1 VTFRGLSAH
10 TSMARWGLAAVAA
23 GVVLGATMPAALRGV
38 SAAWETDRQ
47 SLVWLV
53 ERVLGFMAY
62 IAMTGSVV
70 YGLLLSTKVL
80 DAVAHRPITFSL
92 HQDLASFGVGLA
104 GVHGMLLALD
114 HAMPFTLAQILVPG
128 LSPHAPVAVA
138 FGQVGLYLAMIVVAS
153 SYVRPHLSQRA
164 WRTLHY
170 VTFLAFVG
178 ATAHGI
184 GAGTDST
191 QPWAQ
196 WLYLGSAMV
205 VAFLLTYRI
214 ATVVLARAGRTPMA
228 RAAAELERVRTR

>member
-23 GVVLGATMPAALRGV
+23 GAVLGATLPSALHGV
-38 SAAWETDRQ
+38 TAAWETDRQ
-47 SLVWLV
+47 SLVWLL
-53 ERVLGFMAY
+53 ERVLGFLAY
-62 IAMTGSVV
+62 LAMTGSVV

-80 DAVAHRPITFSL
+80 DAIAHRPVTFSL

-138 FGQVGLYLAMIVVAS
+138 FGQVGLYLALIVVAS
-153 SYVRPHLSQRA
+153 SYLRPHLSQRA
-164 WRTLHY
+164 WRTVHY

-178 ATAHGI
+178 ATVHGI

-191 QPWAQ
+191 QPWAH
-196 WLYLGSAMV
+196 WLYIGSASA
-205 VAFLLTYRI
+205 VAFLLMYRI
-214 ATVVLARAGRTPMA
+214 GTAVLARVGRAPVA
-228 RAAAELERVRTR
+228 RAAAELERVRS